1 MAKNAK
7 NQGLDRH
14 RFPDSIPCMESTFE
28 GRNQDFYHPK
38 WRIFWNRKIGNQRR
52 RDTLILLEADRHI
65 RVALG
70 RCQPSCHRITPRRT
84 RPVSAY
90 LLRLVVASKHLG
102 RAVGALEPFYC
113 LMRVIVSVNRSPGD
127 SMGALRGKLVNAI
140 SRPRRPREGLQA
152 AGTQSGSRFPTK
164 IARAR
169 NPRTILAVMAGAFI
183 LMASIATKHFL
194 FSSKSLP

>member
-1 MAKNAK
+1 MPETSK
-7 NQGLDRH
+7 DRTGIIVT
-14 RFPDSIPCMESTFE
+14 RSSPLIWAFSRTPAGEYRIWGGSFIGGGGCRE
-28 GRNQDFYHPK
+28 GTAEGDEPPQDFYHPK

-113 LMRVIVSVNRSPGD
+113 LMRVIVSVSRSPGD
-127 SMGALRGKLVNAI
+127 SMGALRKW
-140 SRPRRPREGLQA
+140 
-152 AGTQSGSRFPTK
+152 
-164 IARAR
+164 
-169 NPRTILAVMAGAFI
+169 
-183 LMASIATKHFL
+183 
-194 FSSKSLP
+194 